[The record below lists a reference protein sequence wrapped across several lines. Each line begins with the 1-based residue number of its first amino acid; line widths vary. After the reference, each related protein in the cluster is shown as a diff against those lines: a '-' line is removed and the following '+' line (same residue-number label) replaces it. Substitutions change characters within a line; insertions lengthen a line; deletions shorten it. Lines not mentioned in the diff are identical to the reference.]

1 MIAAAV
7 VLGEYPSMNKHKADI
22 MSHVNYFTLYAYMF
36 TFGKIFL
43 PLMSDKYVSTN
54 IL

>member
-7 VLGEYPSMNKHKADI
+7 VLGEYPSMNKPKSDI
-22 MSHVNYFTLYAYMF
+22 ISHVNYFTMY

-43 PLMSDKYVSTN
+43 HLISDKYVSTN
-54 IL
+54 ML